1 MSLMTTQQ
9 RHEIPRPEWS
19 ELFEAVTKTHAGH
32 DVMVEVLDRELGDG
46 REAQG
51 LPLAYIEYDDDHG
64 EIAMA
69 VGGRDGRFPVMLRR
83 AVERPRRILADTTL
97 LDIDWAFD
105 IEGDDDSHTIVTV
118 RAL

>member
-1 MSLMTTQQ
+1 
-9 RHEIPRPEWS
+9 
-19 ELFEAVTKTHAGH
+19 
-32 DVMVEVLDRELGDG
+32 
-46 REAQG
+46 
-51 LPLAYIEYDDDHG
+51 
-64 EIAMA
+64 
-69 VGGRDGRFPVMLRR
+69 VMLRH